1 MIFLCRRIAFPCLV
15 LLLSLGVVPSLRS
28 EQRKILVRT
37 AQKDSAY
44 VTGLDTA
51 GTTWV
56 PLVEFFSSARIPC
69 TFHDS
74 SGTLEVSVF
83 TRRLQF
89 TRRSPF
95 VLVTEISSG
104 EATVYQ
110 MSSPLR
116 GAGARPSALLPNF
129 VSFLNDIWP
138 GGARTD
144 SALTTISLG
153 PTVRPFDITGL
164 DIEKKLNG
172 YLLTVRAIRKLG
184 DIEKWM
190 NPDGWLFV
198 TVANATADTSALKAV
213 KPAGALR
220 QVLTFQSPTSVQ
232 LTFRLAPDVVQ
243 ADILNDTDSNN
254 LLISLR
260 TESEA
265 ERKAAERK
273 KQETIQE
280 GLEKRRGRWKMD
292 VIVIDPGHGGKD
304 PGALGVS
311 NVREKDVTLAIALR
325 LGRLIQQNLKGVKV
339 VYTRT
344 TDTFVELYR
353 RTQIANEA
361 GGKLFISIHCNSMEQ
376 KPSRAHG
383 FEIYLLRPGKT
394 EDAITIAARENAS
407 VRLEEGYE
415 SRYKKLTE
423 EEFIIVTMAQS
434 AYVKYSE
441 EFAQL
446 TAKSMGTEL
455 KIRNSGVKQAGFY
468 VLVGASMPNVLVE
481 TGYLSNRKDEKF
493 LKSTSGQKKIA
504 SAILNGIRAYK
515 TYYEEALREGQGG
528 TEGD

>member
-1 MIFLCRRIAFPCLV
+1 
-15 LLLSLGVVPSLRS
+15 
-28 EQRKILVRT
+28 
-37 AQKDSAY
+37 
-44 VTGLDTA
+44 
-51 GTTWV
+51 
-56 PLVEFFSSARIPC
+56 
-69 TFHDS
+69 
-74 SGTLEVSVF
+74 
-83 TRRLQF
+83 
-89 TRRSPF
+89 
-95 VLVTEISSG
+95 
-104 EATVYQ
+104 
-110 MSSPLR
+110 
-116 GAGARPSALLPNF
+116 
-129 VSFLNDIWP
+129 
-138 GGARTD
+138 
-144 SALTTISLG
+144 
-153 PTVRPFDITGL
+153 
-164 DIEKKLNG
+164 
-172 YLLTVRAIRKLG
+172 
-184 DIEKWM
+184 
-190 NPDGWLFV
+190 
-198 TVANATADTSALKAV
+198 
-213 KPAGALR
+213 
-220 QVLTFQSPTSVQ
+220 
-232 LTFRLAPDVVQ
+232 
-243 ADILNDTDSNN
+243 
-254 LLISLR
+254 
-260 TESEA
+260 
-265 ERKAAERK
+265 
-273 KQETIQE
+273 
-280 GLEKRRGRWKMD
+280 
-292 VIVIDPGHGGKD
+292 
-304 PGALGVS
+304 VS

-493 LKSTSGQKKIA
+493 LKSTSGQKEIA